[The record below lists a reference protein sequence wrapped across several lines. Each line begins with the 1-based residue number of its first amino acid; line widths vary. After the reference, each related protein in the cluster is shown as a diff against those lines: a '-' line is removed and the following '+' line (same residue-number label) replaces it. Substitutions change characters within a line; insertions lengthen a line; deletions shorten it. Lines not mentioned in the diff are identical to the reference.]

1 MIAAKPILVV
11 MVWRGGGR
19 FTRCLNSIAEGTQYF
34 SKIVLSITS
43 QPDSADMVAAQEFQE
58 NHSNVEVICTGREL
72 PTMQHQDFWVTHL
85 ENSGVKPSEWIYWLA
100 YDDQIWPTGL
110 KALTDSNNEL
120 HLDPKSVYFGPWA
133 MRHEQPDVLWHGD
146 ESAPMETWT
155 SFPES
160 GPTTLPL
167 FAWISDQLRQPTYMQ
182 MSGSVI
188 PFANYLQLRDSTPKK
203 SGPMRIEMATA
214 AGSDTTTVS
223 EFAEPVSV
231 IYGRSNSD
239 RANYG
244 KAARAEDIHLLRY
257 LARHV
262 RSNPSQIPSFSG
274 LLIRQAFSKLAEYFH
289 MRQPHTEEWRVR
301 SITNVD
307 TDFME

>member
-11 MVWRGGGR
+11 MVWRGGER
-19 FTRCLNSIAEGTQYF
+19 FTRCLDSIAEGTQYF

-43 QPDSADMVAAQEFQE
+43 QPDSADMVAGREFQE
-58 NHSNVEVICTGREL
+58 NHSNIEVICTGREL

-133 MRHEQPDVLWHGD
+133 MRHEQPDVLWRGD

-155 SFPES
+155 SFPEN

-167 FAWISDQLRQPTYMQ
+167 FTWISDQLRQPTYMQ
-182 MSGSVI
+182 MSGSVN
-188 PFANYLQLRDSTPKK
+188 PLQSFIDLKEMSPRKK
-203 SGPMRIEMATA
+203 GPMRIEMAVVATPETRFV
-214 AGSDTTTVS
+214 D
-223 EFAEPVSV
+223 EFPVPITV

-239 RANYG
+239 RASYG
-244 KAARAEDIHLLRY
+244 NAARAEDIHLLTW
-257 LARHV
+257 LARWVSHHPRRARDFVGIMTDQLQTRVV
-262 RSNPSQIPSFSG
+262 RS
-274 LLIRQAFSKLAEYFH
+274 
-289 MRQPHTEEWRVR
+289 QPPTEEWRVR
-301 SITNVD
+301 GTVR
-307 TDFME
+307 

>member
-11 MVWRGGGR
+11 MVWRGGER
-19 FTRCLNSIAEGTQYF
+19 FTRCLDSIAEGTQYF

-58 NHSNVEVICTGREL
+58 IHSNIEIICTGREL

-100 YDDQIWPTGL
+100 YDDQIWPSGL

-155 SFPES
+155 SFPEN
-160 GPTTLPL
+160 GPTKLPL
-167 FAWISDQLRQPTYMQ
+167 FTWISDQLRQPTYMQ

-244 KAARAEDIHLLRY
+244 KAARAEDIHLMRY
-257 LARHV
+257 LWKRAQSR
-262 RSNPSQIPSFSG
+262 PSEIIEFGQ
-274 LLIRQAFSKLAEYFH
+274 LLVQQSMSKFHERFIRKSA
-289 MRQPHTEEWRVR
+289 PTEEWRIRGHVQK
-301 SITNVD
+301 
-307 TDFME
+307 